1 MSSIGRPIG
10 RPLGSGGKGKG
21 RGSHAPSSSQQR
33 NVVQHMTPPTESEI
47 VPPTPVDNDNDSQ
60 SQQFIPFGDPT
71 LPVPHNMHLPW
82 GKDPSDNKGW
92 IYPLKGYFYPDD
104 NATKD
109 ISKAIKSMFD
119 GPYNNWKCCN
129 DAIKKLWFN
138 EWAKGYKWIG
148 EHESTIKAMWESK
161 AKELLRKIMSRARE
175 NISQK
180 PSWIPDNV
188 WAELLAKWTDD
199 NYQTLCCVASANRHS
214 DTDGSL
220 YTQGSKNQFKHELEL
235 AKSLGRMPHK
245 GELFKKSHIGKG
257 TQNFVDKRSSD
268 AYENFVNLCSQAE
281 SHSQSSESGDNGS
294 CSQPKPIDYDALMI
308 EAVGGRNAKGR
319 VYGLGLDG
327 RMRASTLTSK
337 SQHANYTDIV
347 CDLDAMDLDGD
358 DPSIGDAATPGRD
371 PTKDM
376 DVDDEC

>member
-1 MSSIGRPIG
+1 
-10 RPLGSGGKGKG
+10 
-21 RGSHAPSSSQQR
+21 
-33 NVVQHMTPPTESEI
+33 
-47 VPPTPVDNDNDSQ
+47 
-60 SQQFIPFGDPT
+60 
-71 LPVPHNMHLPW
+71 
-82 GKDPSDNKGW
+82 
-92 IYPLKGYFYPDD
+92 
-104 NATKD
+104 
-109 ISKAIKSMFD
+109 
-119 GPYNNWKCCN
+119 
-129 DAIKKLWFN
+129 
-138 EWAKGYKWIG
+138 
-148 EHESTIKAMWESK
+148 MWESK

-199 NYQTLCCVASANRHS
+199 NYQTLRCVASANHHS
-214 DTDGSL
+214 DTGGSL
-220 YTQGSKNQFKHELEL
+220 HTQGSKNQFKHELEL

-245 GELFKKSHIGKG
+245 GELFKKCHIRKG

-294 CSQPKPIDYDALMI
+294 CSQPKPIDYDALII
-308 EAVGGRNAKGR
+308 EVVGGRNAKGR

-327 RMRASTLTSK
+327 RMRASTSTSK

-347 CDLDAMDLDGD
+347 RGMSAEVEARLRQKIAEQQQTINTINHVLARQNKLLPLFAKHVNIDLDVMDLDGD
-358 DPSIGDAATPGRD
+358 DPSVGDAATPGRD